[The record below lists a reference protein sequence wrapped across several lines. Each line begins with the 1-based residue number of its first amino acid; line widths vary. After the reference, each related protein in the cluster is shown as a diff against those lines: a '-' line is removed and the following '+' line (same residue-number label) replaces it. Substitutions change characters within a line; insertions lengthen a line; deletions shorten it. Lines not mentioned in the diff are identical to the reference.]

1 MSIAVANRYARA
13 LAEVV
18 YASGS
23 GLAPEQIL
31 SEVGALSSAVVGSAE
46 LTQVLRS
53 PAVTLN
59 AKRNVLGKMCDV
71 LGSSKTVRNLAFVVA
86 DHNRADILPVIRQA
100 FENVVNE
107 RRGVAQADVTLAAET
122 SAEQKQKLEAA
133 LSQLTGKL
141 ISATYSIDPALIG
154 GATARIGSTVY
165 DGSVRGQLAAIKQ
178 KLTRG

>member
-31 SEVGALSSAVVGSAE
+31 SEVGALSAAVSGSAE
-46 LTQVLRS
+46 LAHVLSS
-53 PAVTLN
+53 PAVSLN
-59 AKRNVLGKMCDV
+59 AKRNVLGHMCDQ

-86 DHNRADILPVIRQA
+86 DHNRANILPEIRQA
-100 FENVVNE
+100 FEDVVND
-107 RRGVAQADVTLAAET
+107 RRGVAKADITLAAET
-122 SAEQKQKLEAA
+122 GADQKQKLEAA
-133 LSQLTGKL
+133 LARLTGKQ
-141 ISATYSIDPALIG
+141 IAATYAVDPALIG